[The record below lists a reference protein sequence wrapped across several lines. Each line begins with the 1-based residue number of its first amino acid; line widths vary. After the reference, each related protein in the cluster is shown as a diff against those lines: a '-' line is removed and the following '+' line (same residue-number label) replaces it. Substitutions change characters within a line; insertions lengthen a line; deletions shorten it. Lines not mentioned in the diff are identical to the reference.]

1 MERWKGEKVEGWKV
15 KRQKGGKLERW
26 KGGRWKGGKVE
37 GGKVERW
44 KGVLAILHYTIL
56 YYTIVYYSILYYS
69 ISNIRIQQR
78 LLANYIPGD
87 THNLQRSTG
96 YQFSSVRYYILSYG
110 QKYIIV
116 FKHNTD
122 CCSFFVLLFH
132 LIDSIRNI
140 NRISIFK

>member
-1 MERWKGEKVEGWKV
+1 MEGGKVERGKGGRVEGKKVERWKVGKVERWKV
-15 KRQKGGKLERW
+15 ERW

-37 GGKVERW
+37 RC
-44 KGVLAILHYTIL
+44 TIL
-56 YYTIVYYSILYYS
+56 YYTILYYSILYYS

-78 LLANYIPGD
+78 LLANYVPGD
-87 THNLQRSTG
+87 THNLQRSTE

-116 FKHNTD
+116 FKHKTD

>member
-1 MERWKGEKVEGWKV
+1 MERGKGGRVEGKKVERWKVGKVERWKV
-15 KRQKGGKLERW
+15 ERW

-37 GGKVERW
+37 MCTM
-44 KGVLAILHYTIL
+44 LYYTIL

-96 YQFSSVRYYILSYG
+96 YQFSSVRYYILSYD
-110 QKYIIV
+110 QKYISGYG
-116 FKHNTD
+116 FN
-122 CCSFFVLLFH
+122 H
-132 LIDSIRNI
+132 LSNMIQ
-140 NRISIFK
+140 K